1 MTILDCKIVNLGL
14 SLNMFWTA
22 RSIVLD
28 IKTLVFAS
36 FSCLWSKARSTLL
49 RLSNKKPKKT
59 RCFFEV
65 RKVLSNVK
73 KSISLTF
80 GSAKPL
86 ILTSQH
92 GF

>member
-1 MTILDCKIVNLGL
+1 M
-14 SLNMFWTA
+14 
-22 RSIVLD
+22 
-28 IKTLVFAS
+28 VFAS
-36 FSCLWSKARSTLL
+36 FSCLRSKARSTFL

-92 GF
+92 GFRKQSMQICIHANVYIAT